1 MRSERAFTLIEI
13 LVVMFLIGSFLAF
26 AVPKFND
33 IADVN
38 IKSASR
44 KLSGTVKYLYNEA
57 VFKKNVYRLVFDL
70 DNDEYWVEYMDG
82 NLFKEAIDPLLDRKK
97 LPNGVYFT
105 DIYTE
110 RTAGKVDS
118 GNRVFLM
125 FLPTGFVDFGV
136 IHLETDSQ
144 SYYTVATK
152 PYTGG
157 TRVFDEYVDIE
168 RIDERILRQR

>member
-1 MRSERAFTLIEI
+1 MRSQKAFTLIEI
-13 LVVMFLIGSFLAF
+13 LVVMFLIGAMLAY
-26 AVPKFND
+26 AVPRFQD
-33 IADVN
+33 LADVN

-44 KLSGTVKYLYNEA
+44 KLTGTINYLYNEA

-70 DNDEYWVEYMDG
+70 DNEEYWVEYLDG
-82 NLFKEAIDPLLDRKK
+82 NQFVVAIDPLLDRKR
-97 LPNGVYFT
+97 LPDGVYFA

-118 GNRVFLM
+118 GNNVYLA

-136 IHLETDSQ
+136 IHLQTGND
-144 SYYTVATK
+144 SYYTIATK

-168 RIDERILRQR
+168 RIDERLLR

>member
-1 MRSERAFTLIEI
+1 MRSAKGFTLIEI
-13 LVVMFLIGSFLAF
+13 LVVMVLIGSFLAF
-26 AVPKFND
+26 AVPKFRD

-38 IKSASR
+38 IKSATR

-70 DNDEYWVEYMDG
+70 DNDEYWVEYLDG
-82 NLFKEAIDPLLDRKK
+82 NQFKVAIDPLLQRKK
-97 LPNGVYFT
+97 LPSGIYFR

-118 GNRVFLM
+118 GRDVFLV
-125 FLPTGFVDFGV
+125 FLPTGFVDYGV
-136 IHLETDSQ
+136 IHLESE
-144 SYYTVATK
+144 SENYYTIATK

-168 RIDERILRQR
+168 RIDERILR

>member
-13 LVVMFLIGSFLAF
+13 LVVMFLIGSVLAI
-26 AVPKFND
+26 AVPKFMD

-44 KLSGTVKYLYNEA
+44 QLTGTIKYLYNEA

-70 DNDEYWVEYMDG
+70 DNEEYWVEYMDG
-82 NLFKEAIDPLLDRKK
+82 NQFREVIDPLIERKK
-97 LPNGVYFT
+97 LPSGIYFE

-110 RTAGKVDS
+110 RTAGKVDT
-118 GNRVFLM
+118 GNQVFLL

-136 IHLETDSQ
+136 IHLEADSEN
-144 SYYTVATK
+144 YYTIATK

-157 TRVFDEYVDIE
+157 TRVFDEYVDVQRINE
-168 RIDERILRQR
+168 RLLR